1 MTVLIDVLSGAIGA
15 IIIIVVSLG
24 LPFVRKIIFK
34 LFETKVDER
43 ANKAISDHNAKNETK
58 IHTSKALFELEQQA
72 INNNVI
78 ILGKLLKIAIETS
91 GMVVNDYNNGIA
103 LFHNLEYYTN
113 QNKKIYEYISKY
125 KTENILY
132 SLYIP
137 EEIDL
142 LLNKLFATYKDIHL
156 HIARETMNNSIN
168 GLHSFFNNILL
179 QIEEENK
186 LLKNTIRE
194 HYNNIKIV

>member
-1 MTVLIDVLSGAIGA
+1 MTVLIDMLSGAIGA

-24 LPFVRKIIFK
+24 LPFFRKIIFK
-34 LFETKVDER
+34 VFETKVDER
-43 ANKAISDHNAKNETK
+43 ANKAISDHNAKNDTK
-58 IHTSKALFELEQQA
+58 IHTSKVLFELEQQA

-91 GMVVNDYNNGIA
+91 GIVVNDYNNGIT
-103 LFHNLEYYTN
+103 LFNNIEYYTN
-113 QNKKIYEYISKY
+113 QNKKIYEYIAKY

-156 HIARETMNNSIN
+156 HIAKETMNNNIN

>member
-113 QNKKIYEYISKY
+113 QNKKFMNIYPNIKQKIYY
-125 KTENILY
+125 ILY
-132 SLYIP
+132 IFQK
-137 EEIDL
+137 
-142 LLNKLFATYKDIHL
+142 KLIY
-156 HIARETMNNSIN
+156 
-168 GLHSFFNNILL
+168 
-179 QIEEENK
+179 
-186 LLKNTIRE
+186 
-194 HYNNIKIV
+194 Y

>member
-1 MTVLIDVLSGAIGA
+1 MTVLIDLLSGAIGA

-43 ANKAISDHNAKNETK
+43 ANKAISDHNAKNDTK
-58 IHTSKALFELEQQA
+58 IHTSKVLFELEQQA

-91 GMVVNDYNNGIA
+91 GIVVNDYNNGIT
-103 LFHNLEYYTN
+103 LFNNIEYYTN
-113 QNKKIYEYISKY
+113 QNKKIYEYIAKY

-156 HIARETMNNSIN
+156 HIAKETMNNNIN